1 MFPDKQVSNWHPK
14 MKQNIWELSGLFE
27 GDIME
32 AEPEEIHEK
41 GIERNAVID
50 ETLLWPEATVPYYIS
65 SDFGNT
71 HF

>member
-1 MFPDKQVSNWHPK
+1 MSTWHPK

-32 AEPEEIHEK
+32 SEPTELQEK

-50 ETLLWPEATVPYYIS
+50 ETLLWPCLLYTSRCV
-65 SDFGNT
+65 
-71 HF
+71 